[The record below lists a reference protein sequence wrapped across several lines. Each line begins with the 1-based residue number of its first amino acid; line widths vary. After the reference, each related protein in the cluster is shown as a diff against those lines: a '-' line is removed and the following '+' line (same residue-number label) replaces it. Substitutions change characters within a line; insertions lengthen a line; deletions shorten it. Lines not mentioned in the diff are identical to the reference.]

1 MKPVNRKPKSP
12 RIWPK
17 TKRLLAYFVLLLVV
31 LGLAARP
38 LARGALFYQTYWGGA
53 VFVPFLIV
61 VAVVILVI
69 VVIDWNRK

>member
-1 MKPVNRKPKSP
+1 MNRKPKSP

>member
-1 MKPVNRKPKSP
+1 VNRKPKSP

-31 LGLAARP
+31 LGLAAHP

-69 VVIDWNRK
+69 VVIDWHRK

>member
-1 MKPVNRKPKSP
+1 VNRKPKSP